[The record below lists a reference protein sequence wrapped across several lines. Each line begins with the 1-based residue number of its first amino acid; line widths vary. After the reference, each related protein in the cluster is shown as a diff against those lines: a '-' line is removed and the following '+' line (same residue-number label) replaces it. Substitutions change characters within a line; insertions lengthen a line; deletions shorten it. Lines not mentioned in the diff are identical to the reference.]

1 MTSNTLGNA
10 PPDPSTRSP
19 AWLWP
24 FAPMAVAVFSLSA
37 LVFYHLRHDAFEV
50 RSALQHVYAAI
61 YRTFGFAPSVMF
73 FGLVALWSTIW
84 LVHGRLERPLQRLGR
99 LAAMAVLLGVL
110 LNLGDGGLAPALHKG
125 GLGAWLAGALVA
137 AIGYWPSLVVVWAF
151 TFASLLLATD
161 FFFHANFERMLAG
174 DSVPQAATAT
184 ASASPPPSPPLPLPS
199 SPPLPAPAAPAAPL
213 VADETPA
220 RRRRSHYERRAE
232 RTAAAS
238 GYTAA
243 AADEIAV
250 AAPPAAAVAPPAAAD
265 DLSAARVVAAIDAA
279 EGAAGAAV
287 AAEETEA
294 LDRGGEADPVEGAPP
309 AAMAPAPAQFAG
321 DSVFPGD
328 AAAAPPAVDGGG
340 TSGLAAAMDWSA
352 TFDSRA
358 VDAAPPFPA
367 AAAPGEFAVAT
378 GDPASGFEQDDFDFA
393 IVDEDGAEADDVAG
407 EGAGASAV
415 AGDTAAV
422 ADVAAAPAAPTGD
435 GAADGVSEGA
445 QFTAATDPTDPTDP
459 IVTIPRP
466 DQVVASPGGS
476 LGRPDDALM
485 REAIELVLAT
495 RRANA
500 VYLQRK
506 LRVDY
511 DLATAVLHELAARGI
526 VALDAEATHGRILAP

>member
-199 SPPLPAPAAPAAPL
+199 SG
-213 VADETPA
+213 
-220 RRRRSHYERRAE
+220 
-232 RTAAAS
+232 AAS
-238 GYTAA
+238 AGSARGPAGGGRDPGAA
-243 AADEIAV
+243 AAK
-250 AAPPAAAVAPPAAAD
+250 P
-265 DLSAARVVAAIDAA
+265 LRAARRAHGGGERVHGRGRRRDRGRRAACRR
-279 EGAAGAAV
+279 GCAAGC
-287 AAEETEA
+287 
-294 LDRGGEADPVEGAPP
+294 
-309 AAMAPAPAQFAG
+309 
-321 DSVFPGD
+321 
-328 AAAAPPAVDGGG
+328 
-340 TSGLAAAMDWSA
+340 
-352 TFDSRA
+352 
-358 VDAAPPFPA
+358 
-367 AAAPGEFAVAT
+367 
-378 GDPASGFEQDDFDFA
+378 
-393 IVDEDGAEADDVAG
+393 
-407 EGAGASAV
+407 
-415 AGDTAAV
+415 
-422 ADVAAAPAAPTGD
+422 
-435 GAADGVSEGA
+435 
-445 QFTAATDPTDPTDP
+445 
-459 IVTIPRP
+459 
-466 DQVVASPGGS
+466 
-476 LGRPDDALM
+476 GR
-485 REAIELVLAT
+485 
-495 RRANA
+495 
-500 VYLQRK
+500 
-506 LRVDY
+506 
-511 DLATAVLHELAARGI
+511 
-526 VALDAEATHGRILAP
+526 